1 MIYNQIKE
9 LTNELNLSHLPSA
22 LSQADIV
29 ECLMPYLLTNKY
41 KFICGKY
48 WGAQSYFASYFN
60 ITGIRVKNL
69 RELPFI
75 FQQNLESIGDIL
87 GFATGVSLGS
97 NQRTICFISD
107 AQLQSGYVY
116 EAMNFIIQHNLNISV
131 LVDFNKLQVCDRVEN
146 IVSVNPFLKAY
157 KEIIEFCDGHNQKEI
172 KKCLERNLNSKN
184 PRIII
189 FNTIKGKGFKELENN
204 TKVHYSR

>member
-1 MIYNQIKE
+1 
-9 LTNELNLSHLPSA
+9 
-22 LSQADIV
+22 
-29 ECLMPYLLTNKY
+29 MPCLLTNKY

-48 WGAQSYFASYFN
+48 WGMQSYFASYYN
-60 ITGIRVKNL
+60 QTKIKVKNL

-87 GFATGVSLGS
+87 GFATGVSLSSG
-97 NQRTICFISD
+97 QRTICFISD

-116 EAMNFIIQHNLNISV
+116 EAMNFIIQHNLNILV

-157 KEIIEFCDGHNQKEI
+157 KEIIEYCDGHNQKEI
-172 KKCLERNLNSKN
+172 RDCLKENLNSKT
-184 PRIII
+184 PKVII

-204 TKVHYSR
+204 VKAHYL